1 MKNCYRLLLR
11 GMSVSLNNN
20 FWNDLTYFAMIS
32 TGIGIYIYICYIPKI
47 KIVGKVDNQWLLPNC
62 SGGSTYKL

>member
-32 TGIGIYIYICYIPKI
+32 TGIGIYIYLVYTENKDGR
-47 KIVGKVDNQWLLPNC
+47 K
-62 SGGSTYKL
+62 SR

>member
-11 GMSVSLNNN
+11 GMSVSVNNN

-32 TGIGIYIYICYIPKI
+32 TGIGIYIWYIPKI
-47 KIVGKVDNQWLLPNC
+47 KIEGKVDNHWLLPNC